1 MSIKQRYTMILRHRE
16 LPIMVILLLMCGCHH
31 AESEQVMAAGQTS
44 TQAPMVKK
52 EVGMSFQKVRP
63 AVLAGRWYEGDAAQ
77 LRASIGNWVGTPESS
92 LARPQA
98 IVAPHAGHVWS
109 GDVAGKAWRSA
120 LNQGFKRIF
129 ILCPNH
135 RMPVS
140 GIVADDSDAFDTPLG
155 AIPVDTET
163 RDALIEAG
171 LVRMAP
177 AAHKS
182 EHAIEIQ
189 LPFMKVVAP
198 DATLVPLIVGQ
209 ISDAMAQKFAAKLR
223 TMLTQD
229 DLIVISSDFVHYGEA
244 YDFVP
249 FTTNIEAN
257 IEKFDAKT
265 VEAISWLDGD
275 RFSDFAREND
285 HTACGINALRIMA
298 YVFEKTGAAAKQLD
312 YSMSGRKTGEFDT
325 SVSYVALM
333 VSGADMDKLH
343 DVQSFQSSDKT
354 SKPVVVLDEL
364 AQSKAHAII
373 RMAVQEAVKAGH
385 ETPFVPENI
394 EAQIGVLPKIFEK
407 QYGVFVTLHEDG
419 MLRGCIGNILPY
431 QNLKLSLWGRAQD
444 AALNDPRFD
453 PVIPEELPKLHYEI
467 SILTPPEPVSG
478 PSDIIIGRHGVI
490 LQKNGRQAIFLPQVA
505 PEQGWNIEQ
514 TLTALSLKAGLK
526 RDDWREGATFSVI
539 EAQVF

>member
-1 MSIKQRYTMILRHRE
+1 MSLKQTYTIMRRIRVLLILGT
-16 LPIMVILLLMCGCHH
+16 LWMSGCHH
-31 AESEQVMAAGQTS
+31 GESEPLKTAGQASPQTRMMK
-44 TQAPMVKK
+44 T
-52 EVGMSFQKVRP
+52 EVEMSFQKVRP
-63 AVLAGRWYEGDAAQ
+63 ATLAGRWYEGDAAQ
-77 LRASIGNWVGTPESS
+77 LRTNIENWIGSSDASLS
-92 LARPQA
+92 RPQA

-109 GDVAGKAWRSA
+109 GDIAGKAWRSA
-120 LNQGFKRIF
+120 RNQGFKRIF

-155 AIPVDTET
+155 AIPVDTAT
-163 RDALIEAG
+163 RDALIETG
-171 LVRMAP
+171 LVRLAP
-177 AAHKS
+177 AAHKN

-198 DATLVPLIVGQ
+198 EATLVPLIVGQ
-209 ISDAMAQKFAAKLR
+209 ISDGVAKKFASKLR

-249 FTTNIEAN
+249 FTTDIEAN
-257 IEKFDAKT
+257 IEKYDAKT

-275 RFSDFAREND
+275 KFSEFAREND

-298 YVFEKTGAAAKQLD
+298 YLFEKTGATAKQLD
-312 YSMSGRKTGEFDT
+312 YSMSGRKTGEFDM

-333 VSGADMDKLH
+333 VSGANMDQLH
-343 DVQSFQSSDKT
+343 DVQSLSSSDQT
-354 SKPVVVLDEL
+354 SKPVIVLDEL
-364 AQSKAHAII
+364 SQSKAHAII
-373 RMAVQEAVKAGH
+373 RMAVQEAVHAGH

-394 EAQIGVLPKIFEK
+394 EAQIGVLPKIFDK

-478 PSDIIIGRHGVI
+478 PSEIVIGRHGVI